1 MGQGPLSSLKIL
13 EFAGIGPGPFCGMLL
28 SDLGAD
34 VVRIDRPDP
43 RPAAPGNVT
52 TRGRRSVALDLK
64 TAEGVETCLK
74 LAEAADAL
82 IEGFRPG
89 VMERLG
95 LGPEVIH
102 KRNPK
107 LTYGRMTGWGQ
118 SGPYAHA
125 AGHDINY
132 IAISGALHA
141 IGTQEKP
148 IPPLNLVG
156 DYGGGALYLAFGLL
170 AGVLSARE
178 TGRGQVI
185 DCAMSDGAAS
195 LMTMFYGVHATGTWQ
210 AGSREAN
217 MLDGGAHFYGT
228 YRCRDGAWVSLGPI
242 EPQFYALLLEKLGLD
257 PKSLPDQNDR
267 THWPDMRRRFAEAF
281 EQKTQAEWCDL
292 LAGTDVCFGPVLS
305 MADAPNHPH
314 NAARQTFVEVAG
326 VLQPAPAPR
335 FSETPGA
342 IQRPPVRSGE
352 HNAEVLAEWLSRS

>member
-1 MGQGPLSSLKIL
+1 
-13 EFAGIGPGPFCGMLL
+13 MLL

-34 VVRIDRPDP
+34 VVRIDRHDP
-43 RPAAPGNVT
+43 RPASPGNVT

-64 TAEGVETCLK
+64 SAQDLETCLK
-74 LAEAADAL
+74 LVEAADAL

-95 LGPEVIH
+95 LGPEVVH
-102 KRNPK
+102 ARNPK

-118 SGPYAHA
+118 TGPYAHA

-132 IAISGALHA
+132 ISISGALHA

-170 AGVLSARE
+170 AGVLNARE

-195 LMTMFYGVHATGTWQ
+195 LMAMFYGVHASGTWQ
-210 AGSREAN
+210 AEAREAN
-217 MLDGGAHFYGT
+217 MLDGGAHYYGT
-228 YRCRDGAWVSLGPI
+228 YRCRDGEWISIGPI
-242 EPQFYALLLEKLGLD
+242 EPQFYALLLEKLGFD

-267 THWPDMRRRFAEAF
+267 AQWPQMRSRFAEAF
-281 EQKTQAEWCDL
+281 AQKTQGEWCEV

-305 MADAPNHPH
+305 MADAPKHPH

-326 VLQPAPAPR
+326 VLQPGPAPR

-342 IQRPPVRSGE
+342 IQRPPVQAGE
-352 HNAEVLAEWLSRS
+352 HTQEVLAEWLNRR